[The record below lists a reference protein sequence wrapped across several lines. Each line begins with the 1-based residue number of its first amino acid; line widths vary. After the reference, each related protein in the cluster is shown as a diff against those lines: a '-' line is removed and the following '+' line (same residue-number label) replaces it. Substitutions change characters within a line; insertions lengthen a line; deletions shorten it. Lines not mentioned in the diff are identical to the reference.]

1 MLDFS
6 AETVRQT
13 VALGLVA
20 FFVGSVRLVDRRYT
34 RSLRF
39 DRPTVQ
45 RAPRVASR
53 PERAPFSGVEVAGA
67 GR

>member
-6 AETVRQT
+6 AETLRQAL
-13 VALGLVA
+13 ALGLVA

-34 RSLRF
+34 RALRF
-39 DRPTVQ
+39 DRPPVE
-45 RAPRVASR
+45 RAPRVVSR
-53 PERAPFSGVEVAGA
+53 PKRAPLSAVEVAGA

>member
-6 AETVRQT
+6 AETVRQAL
-13 VALGLVA
+13 ALGLVA

-39 DRPTVQ
+39 DG
-45 RAPRVASR
+45 APVERVLRVASR
-53 PERAPFSGVEVAGA
+53 PERAPFSAVKPAGT

>member
-13 VALGLVA
+13 LALGLVA

-39 DRPTVQ
+39 DRTPVERT
-45 RAPRVASR
+45 PRVTSHR
-53 PERAPFSGVEVAGA
+53 ERAPFSAVEVVGT